1 MLESLI
7 PFHRLMIVCQS
18 GFQVN
23 EYNNNNNNNNNKG
36 KTISRDLRVLQQET
50 GHNTKT
56 LQRTQVRGKKV
67 NHWWIFFVSQV
78 PVS

>member
-1 MLESLI
+1 MS
-7 PFHRLMIVCQS
+7 
-18 GFQVN
+18 
-23 EYNNNNNNNNNKG
+23 NKG

-56 LQRTQVRGKKV
+56 LQRTQVRGKTV
-67 NHWWIFFVSQV
+67 NHWWIFFVSEV